1 MTEDINKIFPTP
13 FAAIA
18 EIRRLAMLAND
29 DFIPVFA
36 SSNIKVLPYQIAA
49 ARFALRSQYLKGCI
63 LCDEGSLGKTYEA
76 LLVAA
81 QKCYE
86 GQGNILIVLPTNLI
100 PQWQKKISEDF
111 ALPFSLWREREN
123 LDIKNVQDF
132 FVKNKID
139 EQPPLWQNDTYIN
152 NEKIREL
159 LGKNKISDWTTS
171 FNPKNRN
178 LFIATYDEVL
188 QDATEIEKISWN
200 LVIFDEADCL
210 FKPENKTV
218 ITLKKAVGNAFKLL
232 LTPTPIGL
240 SIMDIYGLIHFID
253 EEVLPDADYFYKRYF
268 RKPENYP
275 ELYGW
280 VSQFAFRTLKRQAS
294 QYVGF
299 TNRIPYMGYYE
310 LNNEEKK
317 LYALI
322 EDYLAFPQKDAY
334 PEMDKYRLTLL
345 FYHLA
350 ASSPEALA
358 SMLDAPLARAKEEEK
373 RLLSELQSYARSL
386 SQNSKID
393 FLLKILK
400 KVFSHLK
407 KQKENQKAI
416 VFVDNL
422 TTLEVLYKSLSE
434 NGYNAVK
441 YKDEN
446 ALVQFKDDAT
456 IQILITTDSS
466 AKGLDIEY
474 CPVVVQYDLL
484 YNAMEMEQRICRC
497 HRQGQKSDVLVINM
511 LCKANVAD
519 VRILELINKRVLQF
533 GGIFGI
539 SDEIIGNFDLS
550 LDEVLEK
557 RRKLDVI
564 QDDMAETI
572 IQNRTENEKIV
583 ENAESALFTTFTKEI
598 ADKVT
603 VTPQYI
609 AEKSAEISED
619 LWKVTTYF
627 LLNGWSDLYIVDEE
641 NKVIKLK
648 ENEEAPLLFYHGRA
662 YYSNKKYGLT
672 PDFKPSSCRITL
684 NSFFFEGLRNCLDI
698 PKEGEICVAQ
708 AIEPCEISFYNVE
721 LRIGE
726 KPTSYWKT
734 GTWLKEYNVLE
745 GKTASGKILSDEE
758 CRKILNLPVKSFQQS
773 DEKKPYWMARSE
785 SKYETDSIEAIEKDV
800 ISRYLSQ
807 RKTSLNSDTILL
819 QLKAAQQKANLETS
833 LNELRQT
840 LKNLNV
846 SLSSATDSLEELNI
860 KRKINLQEQEL
871 RQKEE
876 NLFLEQMKIDVNL
889 ESEIENISD
898 FKKMYC
904 IFYKLFTVQVK

>member
-13 FAAIA
+13 FAAFA
-18 EIRRLAMLAND
+18 ESRRLAMLAND

-76 LLVAA
+76 LLIAA

-86 GQGNILIVLPTNLI
+86 GQGNILIVLPSNLV
-100 PQWQKKISEDF
+100 PQWQRKINEDF
-111 ALPFSLWREREN
+111 ALPFSLWRDREN
-123 LDIKNVQDF
+123 LNIKNVQDF
-132 FVKNKID
+132 FIENKID
-139 EQPPLWQNDTYIN
+139 TWESNFDP
-152 NEKIREL
+152 R
-159 LGKNKISDWTTS
+159 
-171 FNPKNRN
+171 NRN

-188 QDATEIEKISWN
+188 QDVAEIEKIHWD

-218 ITLKKAVGNAFKLL
+218 IALKKAVGNAFKLL
-232 LTPTPIGL
+232 LTPTPITM

-280 VSQFAFRTLKRQAS
+280 VSQFAFRTLKRQAA

-310 LNNEEKK
+310 LNKEEKQ
-317 LYALI
+317 LYSLI
-322 EDYLAFPQKDAY
+322 DEYLNFPKKDAY

-358 SMLDAPLARAKEEEK
+358 NMLDAPIARAKEDEK
-373 RLLSELQSYARSL
+373 KLLSELQSYARSL

-393 FLLKILK
+393 FLLKTLK
-400 KVFSHLK
+400 KVFAHLK

-422 TTLEVLYKSLSE
+422 TTLDVLYKALSE
-434 NGYNAVK
+434 NGYNAIR

-446 ALVQFKDDAT
+446 ALEQFKNNAEV
-456 IQILITTDSS
+456 QILITTDSS

-474 CPVVVQYDLL
+474 CPIVVQYDLL

-564 QDDMAETI
+564 QGSIAETI
-572 IQNRTENEKIV
+572 AQNRIENEKIV
-583 ENAESALFTTFTKEI
+583 ENAEDALFTTFTKEI
-598 ADKVT
+598 AEKVT
-603 VTPQYI
+603 ITPQYI
-609 AEKSAEISED
+609 AERSAEISED
-619 LWKVTTYF
+619 LWKAVIYF
-627 LLNGWSDLYIVDEE
+627 LIKRWPDTFIIDEK
-641 NKVIKLK
+641 NKTINLK
-648 ENEEAPLLFYHGRA
+648 EGVEAPRLFYYNQKA
-662 YYSNKKYGLT
+662 YYSNKKYGLA
-672 PDFKPSSCRITL
+672 PNFKPESCRITL
-684 NSFFFEGLRNCLDI
+684 NSILADGVMFGTECYSEGNIKVKAD
-698 PKEGEICVAQ
+698 
-708 AIEPCEISFYNVE
+708 IEPCEISFYNVE
-721 LRIGE
+721 LR
-726 KPTSYWKT
+726 TSVQKT
-734 GTWLKEYNVLE
+734 PKYNAWVKSGTWLKEYNVLR
-745 GKTASGKILSDEE
+745 GKTASGKILSDQE
-758 CRKILNLPVKSFQQS
+758 CREILKLPIVGYTESG
-773 DEKKPYWMARSE
+773 EKKTYANSCIE
-785 SKYETDSIEAIEKDV
+785 SKNAVSKIEEIEKE
-800 ISRYLSQ
+800 IILRYLSE
-807 RKTSLNSDTILL
+807 RKTQLDDDAVLL
-819 QLKAAQQKANLETS
+819 KIKASRQKALLETS
-833 LNELRQT
+833 LSELQQK
-840 LKNLNV
+840 LKELNT
-846 SLSSATDSLEELNI
+846 SLSSATDSLEELKI
-860 KRKINLQEQEL
+860 KKKLNLLEQEL
-871 RQKEE
+871 HQKEE
-876 NLFLEQMKIDVNL
+876 TLFLEQTKIDVDL
-889 ESEIENISD
+889 ESEIDNITDSQ
-898 FKKMYC
+898 KLYC
-904 IFYKLFTVQVK
+904 DFYKLFTVQINGKG